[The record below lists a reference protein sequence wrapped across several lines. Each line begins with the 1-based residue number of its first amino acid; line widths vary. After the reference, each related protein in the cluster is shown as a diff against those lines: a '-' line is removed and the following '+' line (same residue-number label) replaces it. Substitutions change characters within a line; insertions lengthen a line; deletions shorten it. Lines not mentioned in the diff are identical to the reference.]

1 MDLINQYFKEYV
13 IPEKKYVIA
22 LSGGVDSAVLALLV
36 SKQTNNVRSIFVN
49 HNQVDSNNLEKAA
62 EAVANSLNLQHIN
75 ISTDLEINA
84 SETKMREERY
94 RVLFE
99 NISEDETLLF
109 GHHGDDKIETFFIN
123 LLRGTRLKGLS
134 SIPSESNNLERPL
147 LNFSKKEIILLA
159 QEYELPYL
167 DDATN
172 NDNKI
177 LRNWLRN
184 DLVPQIKD
192 KFDGD
197 LNKKISRIINE
208 INYIKTT
215 SGDFEKYIKV
225 APGYIEVPITFLN
238 KNNPTTD
245 YLLTQISYL
254 FGNTGLEQKDFEKIF
269 SVIENKN
276 NLDFD
281 SGWNISI
288 QAGLLLFINTSNWQ
302 ISNELFSSIGYFNFQ
317 KMEKDKNFNNWSIE
331 LPTNLRNKLKF
342 NQIEPGDSI
351 LIDGIDQKASEVF
364 RSFGVNEVLRKVWP
378 VLKLDDK
385 IIWIPGIR
393 KSDDVNSFDSH
404 IESFIINTS
413 IEKSCFENI

>member
-13 IPEKKYVIA
+13 IPEKKYVID

-62 EAVANSLNLQHIN
+62 EAVANCLNLQHIN
-75 ISTDLEINA
+75 ISSDLEINA

-99 NISEDETLLF
+99 NISGNETLLF

-197 LNKKISRIINE
+197 LNKRISRIINE

-281 SGWNISI
+281 SGWNIST
-288 QAGLLLFINTSNWQ
+288 QAGLLLFINTSTWK

-317 KMEKDKNFNNWSIE
+317 KIEKDKNFNNWSIE

-393 KSDDVNSFDSH
+393 KSDDVNRFDSH

-413 IEKSCFENI
+413 REKSCFENI

>member
-1 MDLINQYFKEYV
+1 MSMDLINQYFKEYV

-62 EAVANSLNLQHIN
+62 EAVANCLNLQHIN

-99 NISEDETLLF
+99 NISENETLLF

-134 SIPSESNNLERPL
+134 SIPPESNNLERPL

-197 LNKKISRIINE
+197 LNKRISRIINE

-225 APGYIEVPITFLN
+225 ASGYIEVPITFLN

-269 SVIENKN
+269 SVMKIK
-276 NLDFD
+276 
-281 SGWNISI
+281 
-288 QAGLLLFINTSNWQ
+288 T
-302 ISNELFSSIGYFNFQ
+302 
-317 KMEKDKNFNNWSIE
+317 
-331 LPTNLRNKLKF
+331 
-342 NQIEPGDSI
+342 I
-351 LIDGIDQKASEVF
+351 LILIVVGIFQHKQVCCFLSIHQT
-364 RSFGVNEVLRKVWP
+364 G
-378 VLKLDDK
+378 
-385 IIWIPGIR
+385 
-393 KSDDVNSFDSH
+393 KSQMSYLAQ
-404 IESFIINTS
+404 
-413 IEKSCFENI
+413 

>member
-1 MDLINQYFKEYV
+1 MDLINQYFQEYV

-49 HNQVDSNNLEKAA
+49 HNQVDSNNLKKAA
-62 EAVANSLNLQHIN
+62 EAVANSLNLQHFN
-75 ISTDLEINA
+75 ISTDLETNA

-99 NISEDETLLF
+99 NIFEDETLLF

-134 SIPSESNNLERPL
+134 SIPSVLNNLERPL
-147 LNFSKKEIILLA
+147 LSFSKKEIIHLA
-159 QEYELPYL
+159 QKYELPYL

-197 LNKKISRIINE
+197 LNKRISRIINE

-215 SGDFEKYIKV
+215 DGDIEKYIKV
-225 APGYIEVPITFLN
+225 APGYIEVPIMFLN

-245 YLLTQISYL
+245 YLLTQISYF

-281 SGWNISI
+281 SGWNIST
-288 QAGLLLFINTSNWQ
+288 QAGLLLFINTSNWLT
-302 ISNELFSSIGYFNFQ
+302 SNELFCSVGYFLFQ
-317 KMEKDKNFNNWSIE
+317 EIEKVKSLNNWSIE
-331 LPTNLRNKLKF
+331 LPSSLRSKLKF
-342 NQIEPGDSI
+342 NQIKPGDSI

-385 IIWIPGIR
+385 LIWIPGIR
-393 KSDDVNSFDSH
+393 KSDDVKSFDSH